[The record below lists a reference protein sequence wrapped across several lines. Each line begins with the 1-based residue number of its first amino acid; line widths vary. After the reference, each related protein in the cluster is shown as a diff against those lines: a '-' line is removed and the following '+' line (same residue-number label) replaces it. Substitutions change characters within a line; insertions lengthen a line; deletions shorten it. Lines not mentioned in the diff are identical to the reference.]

1 MDLATPNRVTPSYTG
16 TDMSLTGQRLSA
28 RVTVPHLLRDPQPL
42 RLTVDEAVFCLY
54 PDPQSIQWWRV
65 RAVESGE
72 EGWIHDSFLY
82 PQPESE
88 GISST
93 TVDYFARELTT
104 TCCERLFILAEC
116 DGWYWAENQL
126 GESGWLPVSSVEL
139 EE

>member
-1 MDLATPNRVTPSYTG
+1 MDLVTRDRAAQSYTG
-16 TDMSLTGQRLSA
+16 SDRLLTGQRHGA
-28 RVTVPHLLRDPQPL
+28 RVTIPHVLRDPQPL
-42 RLTVDEAVFCLY
+42 RLSADESVLCLY

-82 PQPESE
+82 PQPESQ

-104 TCCERLFILAEC
+104 TCCERIFILAEC

-126 GESGWLPVSSVEL
+126 GESGWLPASTVEL
-139 EE
+139 DD